1 VDFILDHLAV
11 GSYQEALTPPS
22 GITALLNVAEEHDL
36 TEASLL
42 YGKVPVVDMK
52 SIPAPLLKDAV
63 TWIASHIDDQKIMVF
78 CHGGVG
84 RSPSV
89 IIAYL
94 CCKRGFGFGEAVEY
108 VATRKPRM
116 SILPNLILR
125 IAEVKELLE
134 KENAGAASA

>member
-1 VDFILDHLAV
+1 MDFILDRLAV
-11 GSYQEALTPPS
+11 GSYQEALDPPS
-22 GITALLNVAEEHDL
+22 EITALLNVAEEHDL
-36 TEASLL
+36 ADSSLV

-52 SIPAPLLKDAV
+52 SIPAPMLKDAV
-63 TWIASHIDDQKIMVF
+63 SWIASHIDDQKIMVF

-94 CCKRGFGFGEAVEY
+94 CCKRGYGFGEAVEY

-125 IAEVKELLE
+125 IAEVKQLLE
-134 KENAGAASA
+134 QEKAGTASA